1 MMAINSVTAP
11 ALMLAGAFSA
21 ALVAANDSIAAVRAP
36 TVEATPPAATS
47 SELVAATE
55 VANTSLPAQASEKPV
70 AKPTAPVT
78 TASSTTAA
86 STTAASTTAASTAA
100 ESAVPGTP
108 SNQDELAAFIAGW
121 PAYREQLRR
130 TTLAAG
136 VAPATVEAV
145 FAELKL
151 IPRVVSQD
159 RSQPHKVMRHEE
171 YLLKVINDQR
181 INMAREK
188 FREHAELLQQLE
200 QKYGVEGKFIIALWG
215 VESSFGRVM
224 GKHHIPSALATMAY
238 EGRRREFFQK
248 EFIASLRIIEQGHI
262 ASKDMRGSWAGA
274 MGQCQFMPTSFLHF
288 AADGDGDGHN
298 DIWGNTADVL
308 ASIANYLH
316 KNGWR
321 RGETWG
327 RQVRLTQELE
337 LSAAELREAKALSD
351 WQALGVRRD
360 TGADLPDRK
369 LPAKLLLPDSEW
381 ERAYLV
387 YHNYEVLLRW
397 NRSRHFATSVG
408 YLAERIGFPP
418 VTPTTN
424 DALPTSNGGQSEP
437 VTEAP

>member
-1 MMAINSVTAP
+1 MMAIKGAAVPALLFASSVSTALMANETAGSASRPAEVVAPMITAP
-11 ALMLAGAFSA
+11 TSVSA
-21 ALVAANDSIAAVRAP
+21 ATPAAA
-36 TVEATPPAATS
+36 ATPAVVTSTSSATS
-47 SELVAATE
+47 TGSTTSTSSATE
-55 VANTSLPAQASEKPV
+55 NA
-70 AKPTAPVT
+70 AP
-78 TASSTTAA
+78 
-86 STTAASTTAASTAA
+86 
-100 ESAVPGTP
+100 GMP
-108 SNQDELAAFIAGW
+108 SNPEELAAFIDGW
-121 PAYREQLRR
+121 PRYREQLRSV
-130 TTLAAG
+130 TLAAG
-136 VAPATVEAV
+136 IAPPTVEAV
-145 FAELKL
+145 FAELEL

-337 LSAAELREAKALSD
+337 LSAAELREARALSD

-418 VTPTTN
+418 VTPTAS
-424 DALPTSNGGQSEP
+424 DALPTPNGGQSEP